1 MGCQDDRVVDGGW
14 FRPIPV
20 AVGALVLV
28 VALLVVTVV
37 DSPRRRA
44 RAGWLLGLCIAGV
57 LAVTLVGGSSEP
69 AVVNV
74 EPGHTIIMELYDLHP
89 LGVFNIFGNVA
100 MFAPVGWLIVLVLE
114 RWRLVLA
121 TVIGV
126 ALSAAIEVTQLFVGR
141 VSDIDDVILNGL
153 GAMLGACVGLLLLA
167 LTRRGG
173 EA

>member
-1 MGCQDDRVVDGGW
+1 
-14 FRPIPV
+14 
-20 AVGALVLV
+20 
-28 VALLVVTVV
+28 
-37 DSPRRRA
+37 
-44 RAGWLLGLCIAGV
+44 
-57 LAVTLVGGSSEP
+57 
-69 AVVNV
+69 
-74 EPGHTIIMELYDLHP
+74 
-89 LGVFNIFGNVA
+89 
-100 MFAPVGWLIVLVLE
+100 VGWLIVLVLE

-126 ALSAAIEVTQLFVGR
+126 ALSAAIEFTQLFVGR